1 MASGQVKIFLEKER
15 MTVESLP
22 EVRVLIVN
30 KREPAAFTGAEKLS
44 FLSVRQSQSDLTHQI
59 SDITREQK
67 KTEADLW

>member
-1 MASGQVKIFLEKER
+1 

-22 EVRVLIVN
+22 EVRVLIVE
-30 KREPAAFTGAEKLS
+30 KKKSPSAAFTGAEKLS

-59 SDITREQK
+59 SEITREQKKK